1 MKDRFIEDEIKSTIK
16 KLLIMEIIDN
26 GIQPM
31 PRNMITKTK
40 LFESNLQMGREIYFM
55 KELILGFNLW
65 LLFNICVDYI
75 LYSYV

>member
-55 KELILGFNLW
+55 KVRSKMATNLC
-65 LLFNICVDYI
+65 FGQI
-75 LYSYV
+75 